1 MVVVSTGAAG
11 EIDAQGENASGGVHY
26 TSHMPRLTA
35 SLAAAHELLPACR
48 LLFRDGAEHSRDR
61 LLAARE
67 PTGLFVARDSGGTLR
82 AAALVQALPGAMG
95 VAWPPRGDSRAAEDA
110 VTCAA
115 CAWLRGR
122 GAKVSQ
128 AFAPA
133 GEAAEMAPLERCG
146 FRHTTQ
152 LALLQ
157 SDLSF
162 PCEPS
167 RLSFT
172 AVRPPFPEGFAAALI
187 ATHEG
192 TLDCPELNAPRTPG
206 EILTGFSS
214 SGAAE
219 WHLASLG
226 GGCVGVVLIEYLK
239 DFETAEL
246 TYLGVVPA
254 FRGRGLGAELLK
266 FALCE
271 AAGARLRELKVSV
284 DARNA
289 PAVRLYARHGFAE
302 YDRRQVWLASWP
314 T

>member
-1 MVVVSTGAAG
+1 MA
-11 EIDAQGENASGGVHY
+11 
-26 TSHMPRLTA
+26 RLRA

-48 LLFRDGAEHSRDR
+48 ILFRDGAEHSRDR

-67 PTGLFVARDSGGTLR
+67 PAGLFVARDSGGKLR
-82 AAALVQALPGAMG
+82 AAALVQVLPGAMG
-95 VAWPPRGDSRAAEDA
+95 VAWPPRGDSRDAEDA
-110 VTCAA
+110 ATLAA

-122 GAKVSQ
+122 GVKVCQ
-128 AFAPA
+128 AFAPP
-133 GEAAEMAPLERCG
+133 GGDAEVAPLERCG

-157 SDLSF
+157 SDLSAAR
-162 PCEPS
+162 EPS

-172 AVRPPFPEGFAAALI
+172 AHGAAPPADFAAALL

-192 TLDCPELNAPRTPG
+192 TLDCPELNAPRTP
-206 EILTGFSS
+206 EELLAGFTA

-219 WHLASLG
+219 WHLASLDREP
-226 GGCVGVVLIEYLK
+226 VGVVLMEFVA
-239 DFETAEL
+239 DFEAAEL

-254 FRGRGLGAELLK
+254 FRGRGLGAELLR
-266 FALCE
+266 FALRE

-284 DARNA
+284 DTRNE
-289 PAVRLYARHGFAE
+289 PAMRLYAAHGFAE
-302 YDRRQVWLASWP
+302 YDRREVWLASWP